1 MKRMITFCAVN
12 VKKGV
17 KFMIGV
23 VYGVECLIHHKIYVG
38 QTTQPLTKRI
48 DVHGNANSILGK
60 DIRKFGLENFKI
72 VVLAECNTLNEL
84 KEGENFWIKKLNCKF
99 PNGYNRNNA
108 SQNPVRFNLK
118 TAPDQMS
125 EFPALITFYLLRG
138 KWTPYILEKLIE
150 RPYRFNELKK
160 SLAGIN
166 HKVLIEQLRQM
177 EDDGIILRQDNGTF
191 PRRVEYSLSE
201 LGKMMLP
208 IIQSLH
214 DFGTEYKKI
223 LAQK

>member
-1 MKRMITFCAVN
+1 MIT
-12 VKKGV
+12 
-17 KFMIGV
+17 
-23 VYGVECLIHHKIYVG
+23 
-38 QTTQPLTKRI
+38 R
-48 DVHGNANSILGK
+48 
-60 DIRKFGLENFKI
+60 
-72 VVLAECNTLNEL
+72 NEL
-84 KEGENFWIKKLNCKF
+84 PDCPVATTLQLLNSKWKIF
-99 PNGYNRNNA
+99 ILQR
-108 SQNPVRFNLK
+108 
-118 TAPDQMS
+118 
-125 EFPALITFYLLRG
+125 LLV
-138 KWTPYILEKLIE
+138 KPF
-150 RPYRFNELKK
+150 RFNELKK

-191 PRRVEYSLSE
+191 PRHVEYSLSE

>member
-1 MKRMITFCAVN
+1 MIT
-12 VKKGV
+12 
-17 KFMIGV
+17 
-23 VYGVECLIHHKIYVG
+23 
-38 QTTQPLTKRI
+38 R
-48 DVHGNANSILGK
+48 
-60 DIRKFGLENFKI
+60 
-72 VVLAECNTLNEL
+72 NEL
-84 KEGENFWIKKLNCKF
+84 PDCPVATTLQLLNSKWKIF
-99 PNGYNRNNA
+99 ILQR
-108 SQNPVRFNLK
+108 
-118 TAPDQMS
+118 
-125 EFPALITFYLLRG
+125 LLV
-138 KWTPYILEKLIE
+138 KPF
-150 RPYRFNELKK
+150 RFNELKK